1 MFPSSVR
8 GGSIF
13 ACVPLPFDFFP
24 REAPVQGFSPLK
36 MFFLVFSLGNSQVPH
51 IFPNESLPVVCAANV
66 SSQRGL
72 SFHFLCGVW

>member
-1 MFPSSVR
+1 MTFTFPSSVR

-36 MFFLVFSLGNSQVPH
+36 IFFFGLFLREQSSSPH
-51 IFPNESLPVVCAANV
+51 IS
-66 SSQRGL
+66 
-72 SFHFLCGVW
+72 